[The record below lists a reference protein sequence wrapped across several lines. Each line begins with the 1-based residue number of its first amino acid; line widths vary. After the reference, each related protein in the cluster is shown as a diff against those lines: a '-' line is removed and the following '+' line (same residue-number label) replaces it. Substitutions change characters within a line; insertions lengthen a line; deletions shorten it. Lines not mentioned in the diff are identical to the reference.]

1 MVASFRVGTMEI
13 NKDKRTENIR
23 SRLMRKALL
32 IDQVRV
38 CAKGWMVSKQKNQVN
53 TDLISLFV

>member
-1 MVASFRVGTMEI
+1 MEI
-13 NKDKRTENIR
+13 SKDKRTEHTIG
-23 SRLMRKALL
+23 RLMRKVLL

-38 CAKGWMVSKQKNQVN
+38 CAKGWTLSKEKNQVN